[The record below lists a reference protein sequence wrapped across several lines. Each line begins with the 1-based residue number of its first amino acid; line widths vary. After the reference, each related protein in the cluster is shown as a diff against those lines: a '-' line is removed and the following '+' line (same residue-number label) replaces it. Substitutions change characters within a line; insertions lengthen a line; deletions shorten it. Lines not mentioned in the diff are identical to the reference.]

1 LSHKPRS
8 LLLGYPHSLLAPV
21 HRHRALDPWF
31 LVVHSQVRKE
41 EVRRQGKERAV
52 TEWGMGLLWVSHE
65 VSHEEVEGHPKER
78 AATGWV
84 MGLLWVS
91 RVQLPAQILS

>member
-1 LSHKPRS
+1 
-8 LLLGYPHSLLAPV
+8 
-21 HRHRALDPWF
+21 
-31 LVVHSQVRKE
+31 
-41 EVRRQGKERAV
+41 
-52 TEWGMGLLWVSHE
+52 MGLLWVSHE